1 MNIIMTGSTS
11 FVGAATVRELLRR
24 GHTVTAI
31 VRPDSSKLDTIL
43 EGNEEALLTGHLL
56 VTENDLSEPEK
67 LLEKVTKPQ
76 DVFCHF
82 GWGGSGSASRT
93 DKALQEKN
101 MEISLET
108 IRTAKALGCKKFL
121 FSGSQAEYGMH
132 QDLITEDTVCE
143 PKSLYGEAKLAMR
156 EKGEKLCDELGLRY
170 IHARIFSA
178 YGPGDHPWTLVES
191 CLDTFLSNKEMSLG
205 ACTQKWNFLYIDDL
219 ARGMAALC
227 EAPESAFEGLKNPV
241 FNFGG
246 AETKVLKEFV
256 EEIHE
261 LCGGVSF
268 IVAVIY
274 LIMKLLYWDRF
285 MAGMAPLLIGMCFLG
300 SVQIFFIGLL
310 GEYIMSI
317 NTRVM
322 HRPLVVE
329 EERINFDTPAG
340 AQEEV

>member
-1 MNIIMTGSTS
+1 MNIIMTGATS

-31 VRPDSSKLDTIL
+31 ARPASSKLGMIL
-43 EGNEEALLTGHLL
+43 DGNEEALLSGRLL
-56 VTENDLSEPEK
+56 VTENDLSEPEQ

-93 DKALQEKN
+93 DRALQKKN
-101 MEISLET
+101 LEISLET

-132 QDLITEDTVCE
+132 RDLITEETACE

-156 EKGEKLCDELGLRY
+156 EKGEKLCGELGLRY

-191 CLDTFLSNKEMSLG
+191 CLDAFLNNREMSLG
-205 ACTQKWNFLYIDDL
+205 ACTQNWNFLYIDDL

-227 EAPESAFEGLKNPV
+227 EAEKTAFEGISNPV

-246 AETKVLKEFV
+246 AETKVLKDFV
-256 EEIHE
+256 EEIHTR
-261 LCGGVSF
+261 CGG
-268 IVAVIY
+268 
-274 LIMKLLYWDRF
+274 K
-285 MAGMAPLLIGMCFLG
+285 
-300 SVQIFFIGLL
+300 
-310 GEYIMSI
+310 GETRY
-317 NTRVM
+317 NTRGENAEG
-322 HRPLVVE
+322 L
-329 EERINFDTPAG
+329 INLMPYIEKLKAVTGWKP
-340 AQEEV
+340 EVDFKTGITRMIALRKRTV

>member
-31 VRPDSSKLDTIL
+31 VRPKSSKLDTIL
-43 EGNEEALLTGHLL
+43 EGNEEALLSGRLL
-56 VTENDLSEPEK
+56 VIENDLSEPER

-132 QDLITEDTVCE
+132 QDLITENTVCE

-156 EKGEKLCDELGLRY
+156 EKGEKL
-170 IHARIFSA
+170 
-178 YGPGDHPWTLVES
+178 
-191 CLDTFLSNKEMSLG
+191 
-205 ACTQKWNFLYIDDL
+205 
-219 ARGMAALC
+219 
-227 EAPESAFEGLKNPV
+227 
-241 FNFGG
+241 
-246 AETKVLKEFV
+246 
-256 EEIHE
+256 
-261 LCGGVSF
+261 
-268 IVAVIY
+268 
-274 LIMKLLYWDRF
+274 
-285 MAGMAPLLIGMCFLG
+285 
-300 SVQIFFIGLL
+300 
-310 GEYIMSI
+310 
-317 NTRVM
+317 
-322 HRPLVVE
+322 
-329 EERINFDTPAG
+329 
-340 AQEEV
+340 

>member
-1 MNIIMTGSTS
+1 MNIIMTGATS

-31 VRPDSSKLDTIL
+31 ARPASSKLGTIL
-43 EGNEEALLTGHLL
+43 DGNEEALLSGRLL
-56 VTENDLSEPEK
+56 VTENDLSEPEQ

-93 DKALQEKN
+93 DRALQKKN
-101 MEISLET
+101 LEISLET

-132 QDLITEDTVCE
+132 RDLITEETACE

-156 EKGEKLCDELGLRY
+156 EMGETLCGELGLRY

-191 CLDTFLSNKEMSLG
+191 CLDAFLNNREMSLG
-205 ACTQKWNFLYIDDL
+205 ACTQNWNFLYIDDL

-227 EAPESAFEGLKNPV
+227 EAEETAFEGISNPV

-246 AETKVLKEFV
+246 AETKVLKDFV
-256 EEIHE
+256 EEIHT
-261 LCGGVSF
+261 LCGG
-268 IVAVIY
+268 
-274 LIMKLLYWDRF
+274 K
-285 MAGMAPLLIGMCFLG
+285 
-300 SVQIFFIGLL
+300 
-310 GEYIMSI
+310 GETRY
-317 NTRVM
+317 NTRGENAVSYT
-322 HRPLVVE
+322 HLTLPTTIRV
-329 EERINFDTPAG
+329 
-340 AQEEV
+340 

>member
-31 VRPDSSKLDTIL
+31 VRPKSSKLDTIL
-43 EGNEEALLTGHLL
+43 EGNEEALLSGRLL

-156 EKGEKLCDELGLRY
+156 EKGEKLCDELGLR
-170 IHARIFSA
+170 
-178 YGPGDHPWTLVES
+178 S
-191 CLDTFLSNKEMSLG
+191 CLDTLLSNKEMSLG

-227 EAPESAFEGLKNPV
+227 EASESAFEGLENPV

-261 LCGGVSF
+261 LCGG
-268 IVAVIY
+268 
-274 LIMKLLYWDRF
+274 
-285 MAGMAPLLIGMCFLG
+285 
-300 SVQIFFIGLL
+300 Q
-310 GEYIMSI
+310 GESQY
-317 NTRVM
+317 NTRGENAEG
-322 HRPLVVE
+322 L
-329 EERINFDTPAG
+329 INLMPSIEKLETVTGWKP
-340 AQEEV
+340 EVDFKTGITRMIALRKRTI

>member
-143 PKSLYGEAKLAMR
+143 PKSCMERRSLPCGKR
-156 EKGEKLCDELGLRY
+156 EKN
-170 IHARIFSA
+170 SA
-178 YGPGDHPWTLVES
+178 MNWDCGTFTPGSSAPTVPV
-191 CLDTFLSNKEMSLG
+191 T
-205 ACTQKWNFLYIDDL
+205 T
-219 ARGMAALC
+219 RG
-227 EAPESAFEGLKNPV
+227 
-241 FNFGG
+241 
-246 AETKVLKEFV
+246 
-256 EEIHE
+256 
-261 LCGGVSF
+261 
-268 IVAVIY
+268 
-274 LIMKLLYWDRF
+274 R
-285 MAGMAPLLIGMCFLG
+285 
-300 SVQIFFIGLL
+300 
-310 GEYIMSI
+310 
-317 NTRVM
+317 
-322 HRPLVVE
+322 
-329 EERINFDTPAG
+329 
-340 AQEEV
+340 

>member
-31 VRPDSSKLDTIL
+31 VRPKSSKLDTIL
-43 EGNEEALLTGHLL
+43 EGNEEALLSGRLL

-132 QDLITEDTVCE
+132 QTRMTEETECA
-143 PKSLYGEAKLAMR
+143 PRSAYGEAKLRMR
-156 EKGEKLCDELGLRY
+156 RQGEALCKELGMRY
-170 IHARIFSA
+170 IHLRIFSA

-191 CLDTFLSNKEMSLG
+191 CLDAFTGNAALSLG
-205 ACTQKWNFLYIDDL
+205 ACTQKWNFIYITDL
-219 ARGMAALC
+219 AKAVRALLETP
-227 EAPESAFEGLKNPV
+227 EAAFEGLGNPV
-241 FNFGG
+241 FNVAGDD
-246 AETKVLKEFV
+246 TRPLKEFV
-256 EEIHE
+256 EEIHR
-261 LCGGVSF
+261 LCKGGGNCLYGDRKENAEG
-268 IVAVIY
+268 AVN
-274 LIMKLLYWDRF
+274 LIPD
-285 MAGMAPLLIGMCFLG
+285 IGKICRITGWKPETAF
-300 SVQIFFIGLL
+300 
-310 GEYIMSI
+310 GEGIKKTLES
-317 NTRVM
+317 R
-322 HRPLVVE
+322 
-329 EERINFDTPAG
+329 
-340 AQEEV
+340 